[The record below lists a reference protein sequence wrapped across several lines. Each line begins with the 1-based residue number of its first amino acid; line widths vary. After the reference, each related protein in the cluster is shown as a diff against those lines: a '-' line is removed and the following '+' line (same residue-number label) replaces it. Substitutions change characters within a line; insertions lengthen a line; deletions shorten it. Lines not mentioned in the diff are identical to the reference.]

1 MKRITDMLKELHI
14 PFAYHHFAEG
24 ESPDPPFI
32 IYLCPGSDN
41 MYADDT
47 TYFAIT
53 DVDIELYT
61 DKKDIRIEKKVED
74 ALNRHGFPYSRME
87 TYIPTER
94 LYEVVFST
102 QLLGGLS

>member
-1 MKRITDMLKELHI
+1 MLKELKI

-24 ESPDPPFI
+24 ESPKPPFI
-32 IYLCPGSDN
+32 VYLCPGSDN
-41 MYADDT
+41 MFADDV
-47 TYFAIT
+47 TYFDIT

-61 DKKDIRIEKKVED
+61 DKKDVRVENRVQD
-74 ALNRHGFPYSRME
+74 ALRRHGFPYSRTE
-87 TYIPTER
+87 NYIPTEK

>member
-14 PFAYHHFAEG
+14 PYAYHHFAEG
-24 ESPDPPFI
+24 ESPKPPFI
-32 IYLCPGSDN
+32 VYLCPGSDN
-41 MYADDT
+41 VFADDV
-47 TYFAIT
+47 TYFDIT

-61 DKKDIRIEKKVED
+61 DKKDITTEKKVER
-74 ALNRHGFPYSRME
+74 ALTSHGFPYSRTE

-102 QLLGGLS
+102 QLLGG